1 MITVQN
7 VKNLL
12 GFSDTTWDAQITE
25 ILPNVLRKVAEI
37 TNITST
43 EIYNQSINLTFSG
56 NTITDSLANS
66 TYGFINFLTGMD
78 IRVQGSLLND
88 GLYSAVTK
96 TSQGVLTVSP
106 TLVSE
111 SPLVLTTPTGDQIDR
126 IVTVSQVTIPISMN
140 IPIADYVGW
149 MLLRDK
155 GTSQIHFGR
164 YEYVASI
171 KSESDMIKEFA
182 YWKSIRFV

>member
-1 MITVQN
+1 MITVTN

-12 GFSDTTWDAQITE
+12 GFTDTTWDTQLTS
-25 ILPNVLRKVAEI
+25 ILPAVLQKVAEI
-37 TNITST
+37 TNITSK
-43 EIYNQSINLTFSG
+43 EIFNYSSNLTFSG
-56 NTITDSLANS
+56 NTITDSLANN

-88 GLYSAVTK
+88 GLIAGVTV

-106 TLVSE
+106 TLNTE
-111 SPLVLTTPTGDQIDR
+111 APLMLTDYTGNQTAR
-126 IVTVSQVTIPISMN
+126 FVTISQVKIPIAMN
-140 IPIADYVGW
+140 IPIADYCGW

-171 KSESDMIKEFA
+171 KSESDMLKEFA
-182 YWKSIRFV
+182 HWRSVNFV